1 MIQEAIREAPTLEA
15 AKKAALEA
23 LSLSEDE
30 AVIEILEAPSKG
42 FLGLFGRKDAKVRVT
57 RRQTKEELSALAEL
71 EALTR
76 AEQVQVKK
84 EVQVTEQVILPVA
97 EAVLEKSAEPT
108 PQRMHDRLDKKEI
121 ESAESVQIEKT
132 EAKPVEAQEDEDIET
147 EEEAQAE
154 AIIRGRAFLTDL
166 LQAIGV
172 RAKMT
177 EEDRTYGHAF
187 LLHGDRLGGLIG
199 KHGQTLEALQYLLT
213 LSAHHGNK
221 GQKARLLVDV
231 EDYRER
237 REEALQKLA
246 HRLAD
251 KAVRTGHIQALEPM
265 NRHER
270 KVIHLTLQDDN
281 RVQTRSIGEEPFRRI
296 IIELVDA
303 EVKE

>member
-1 MIQEAIREAPTLEA
+1 MIQEAVREAPTLEA

-30 AVIEILEAPSKG
+30 ADIEILEAPSKG

-57 RRQTKEELSALAEL
+57 RRQEKEELSALAEL
-71 EALTR
+71 EALTM
-76 AEQVQVKK
+76 
-84 EVQVTEQVILPVA
+84 TEQVKTEREEQIAEKVVLPVA
-97 EAVLEKSAEPT
+97 EVIAEKSVESAPEIVPDKKEVESAEPVQIT
-108 PQRMHDRLDKKEI
+108 ET
-121 ESAESVQIEKT
+121 ESV
-132 EAKPVEAQEDEDIET
+132 EAPEDIET

-154 AIIRGRAFLTDL
+154 AIVRGRAFLTDL
-166 LQAIGV
+166 LQAMGV
-172 RAKMT
+172 QAKMT

-213 LSAHHGNK
+213 LSTHHGNK
-221 GQKARLLVDV
+221 GQKARLIVDV

-270 KVIHLTLQDDN
+270 KVIHLTLQDDK
-281 RVQTRSIGEEPFRRI
+281 RVQTRSTGEEPFRRV
-296 IIELVDA
+296 IIELVEA
-303 EVKE
+303 EV